1 MRGSRSSAL
10 LPGRG
15 LIPTEPS
22 SVHRFSVGIH
32 NRRCSTMEFFKLAD
46 FLSHLGWVVFENFEF
61 TTRALNSDSKR
72 RFHFIPPSQLRTS
85 SAIIE
90 CNHRIENWG
99 LLRLLTAA
107 SGTKR
112 TCQSR

>member
-1 MRGSRSSAL
+1 REVLGLRRSFL
-10 LPGRG
+10 GGG
-15 LIPTEPS
+15 LIPTKPS

-85 SAIIE
+85 PFQPLCHLS
-90 CNHRIENWG
+90 
-99 LLRLLTAA
+99 
-107 SGTKR
+107 
-112 TCQSR
+112 SRYPNRRSSI

>member
-1 MRGSRSSAL
+1 MKTTSVLGLRRSFLGA
-10 LPGRG
+10 

-72 RFHFIPPSQLRTS
+72 RFHFVPPSQLP
-85 SAIIE
+85 
-90 CNHRIENWG
+90 HRQMA
-99 LLRLLTAA
+99 RDCHAA
-107 SGTKR
+107 VVD
-112 TCQSR
+112 